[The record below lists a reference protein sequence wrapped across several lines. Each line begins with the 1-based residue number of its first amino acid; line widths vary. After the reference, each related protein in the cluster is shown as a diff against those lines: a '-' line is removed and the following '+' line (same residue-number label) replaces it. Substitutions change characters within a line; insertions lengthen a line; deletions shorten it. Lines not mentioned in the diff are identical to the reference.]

1 MLLRKERK
9 GGREGGI
16 KEGRQWEGKV
26 MKLSKYPEIL
36 IPKSIEIIVYT
47 VPILQLYHNLLAF

>member
-16 KEGRQWEGKV
+16 KEGRQWEGKD
-26 MKLSKYPEIL
+26 MKLFKYSEIL
-36 IPKSIEIIVYT
+36 IPEGVEIIADT
-47 VPILQLYHNLLAF
+47 VPIL